1 MNENCR
7 LNCGIRGVS
16 PCKDCTERFLA
27 CSDRCPK
34 DERGDFGH
42 KAWKA
47 ELNRVKKER
56 TAFLREWAQQY
67 KSLCGGNDNER
78 KDF

>member
-7 LNCGIRGVS
+7 LNCGIRDVS

-42 KAWKA
+42 KAWIATLEAVKA
-47 ELNRVKKER
+47 KRKAYNDLNR
-56 TAFLREWAQQY
+56 
-67 KSLCGGNDNER
+67 R
-78 KDF
+78 KTWQKTTF